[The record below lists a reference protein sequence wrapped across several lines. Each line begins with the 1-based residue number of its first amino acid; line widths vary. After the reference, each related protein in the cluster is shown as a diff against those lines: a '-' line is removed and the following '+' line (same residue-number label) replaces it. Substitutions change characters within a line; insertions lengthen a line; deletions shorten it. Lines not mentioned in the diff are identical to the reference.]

1 VSGGRIT
8 ALRFTEAA
16 RTASPVQLRETVL
29 DAYAEGLVTTNNTQ
43 ANAVTAI
50 VGDPQLAEAMRG
62 TVSDD
67 VRDRTAAVE
76 LDRRT
81 DAPRPPS
88 DTSGAADGSVWDFL
102 RDPAL
107 DGEVVSRNVEEV
119 MADTDWAQYRPTSDP
134 SMWQYELEQQVASLS
149 ARAGDLR
156 TAMEQ
161 VSAEAESRLLRLSVN
176 AAGRLL
182 DIRFTAA
189 FGQAKRGVADAEFVR
204 LYNTAT
210 AEASRQAL
218 ASLQTA
224 PHGDDDPTLA
234 LFAGIEATAQ
244 QALGEADRDG
254 SGDRTDGNDR

>member
-1 VSGGRIT
+1 MSGGRIT
-8 ALRFTEAA
+8 APRFTEAA

-50 VGDPQLAEAMRG
+50 VGDTQLAEAMRG

-81 DAPRPPS
+81 DAPRPP
-88 DTSGAADGSVWDFL
+88 
-102 RDPAL
+102 
-107 DGEVVSRNVEEV
+107 
-119 MADTDWAQYRPTSDP
+119 
-134 SMWQYELEQQVASLS
+134 MWQYELEQQVASLS

-161 VSAEAESRLLRLSVN
+161 VSVEAESRLLRLGVH

-189 FGQAKRGVADAEFVR
+189 FGQAERGVADAEFVR
-204 LYNTAT
+204 LYNTAS

-244 QALGEADRDG
+244 QALGEADRNG